1 MKIQDLTQP
10 LNESVDHA
18 IQWHQD
24 NKVPLVDNIFRIH
37 SPAWF
42 EFFCETRRRVAS
54 GQVLL
59 EHSLDRDMIES
70 DLGTFG
76 LYNGES
82 VPLDCI
88 FEEPT
93 NDLNEAEYQ
102 GKTVE
107 LNKPK
112 RGGPKKYYVYVK
124 NPKTGNVKRI
134 AFGDVSGLSVKIR
147 DPKRRK
153 AFADRHNCEQKTDKM
168 TAGYWACR
176 VPRYT
181 KSLGLSP
188 ISAKWW

>member
-1 MKIQDLTQP
+1 M
-10 LNESVDHA
+10 
-18 IQWHQD
+18 
-24 NKVPLVDNIFRIH
+24 
-37 SPAWF
+37 
-42 EFFCETRRRVAS
+42 RRRVS
-54 GQVLL
+54 CGDILL
-59 EHSLDRDMIES
+59 EHALDQDMIES

-76 LYNGES
+76 VYEGRM

-88 FEEPT
+88 FETPESL
-93 NDLNEAEYQ
+93 DEAEYQ
-102 GKTVE
+102 GKAVE

-124 NPKTGNVKRI
+124 NPKTGRVKKI

-153 AFADRHNCEQKTDKM
+153 AFASRHNCEQKTDKM
-168 TAGYWACR
+168 KAGYWACR

>member
-1 MKIQDLTQP
+1 MKIQELTQP
-10 LNESVDHA
+10 QSVAINEA
-18 IQWHQD
+18 INWHLTNQ
-24 NKVPLVDNIFRIH
+24 VPLVENVFRMY

-42 EFFCETRRRVAS
+42 EFFCEMRQRVS
-54 GQVLL
+54 RGEVVL
-59 EHSLDRDMIES
+59 EHSIDIDMINS

-76 LYNGES
+76 DYNGQS

-88 FEEPT
+88 FEEPPEA
-93 NDLNEAEYQ
+93 LSEAEYQ

-124 NPKTGNVKRI
+124 NPKTGNVKKV

-153 AFADRHNCEQKTDKM
+153 SFASRHNCEKKTDKM
-168 TAGYWACR
+168 SAGYWACR
-176 VPRYT
+176 VPRYA

-188 ISAKWW
+188 IGAKWW

>member
-10 LNESVDHA
+10 LNESVNQA

-42 EFFCETRRRVAS
+42 EFFCEMRRRVS
-54 GQVLL
+54 CGDILL
-59 EHSLDRDMIES
+59 EHALDQDMIES

-76 LYNGES
+76 VYEGRM

-88 FEEPT
+88 FETPESL
-93 NDLNEAEYQ
+93 DEAEYQ
-102 GKTVE
+102 GKAVE

-124 NPKTGNVKRI
+124 NPKTGRVKKI

-153 AFADRHNCEQKTDKM
+153 AFASRHNCEQKTDKM
-168 TAGYWACR
+168 KAGYWACR